1 MVYVALQVLLCRPL
15 TLVMKG
21 ENIPAKSAW
30 IGSPAVP
37 WVHK

>member
-1 MVYVALQVLLCRPL
+1 MVVQI
-15 TLVMKG
+15 LVVKG

-30 IGSPAVP
+30 IGSSAVP

>member
-1 MVYVALQVLLCRPL
+1 
-15 TLVMKG
+15 LVMKG

>member
-1 MVYVALQVLLCRPL
+1 MIIQF
-15 TLVMKG
+15 LVIKG